1 MPIKT
6 AVALSACLV
15 VWAAIHAAGQS
26 SLKRWAGLGLT
37 RDDVVSNFKEVVLRF
52 GFMDE
57 VLGREAS
64 ASFHKS
70 LIAELA
76 AYVPSLRVYLDA
88 TGEDVSLSGKLA
100 LESRILQYEATL
112 QWTEKALAA
121 YERQK

>member
-64 ASFHKS
+64 ASFLKS

-88 TGEDVSLSGKLA
+88 MGEDVSLSGKLA
-100 LESRILQYEATL
+100 LESGILQYEATL
-112 QWTEKALAA
+112 QWAEKALAA
-121 YERQK
+121 YERQE